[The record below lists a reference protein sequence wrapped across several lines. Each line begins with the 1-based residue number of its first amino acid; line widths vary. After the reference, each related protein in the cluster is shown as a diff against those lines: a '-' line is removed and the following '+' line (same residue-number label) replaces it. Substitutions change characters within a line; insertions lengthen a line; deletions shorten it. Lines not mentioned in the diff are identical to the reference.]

1 MDVLATF
8 AFILVTL
15 AIGRVLSWRR
25 IVPDNAADSLNLVVL
40 FVCLPAAVLLYAPK
54 LTLERELL
62 GLVAIPWIVLL
73 ASTVLVTI
81 VARIS
86 RMQGDARACLL
97 VQIPLGNT
105 SFIGYAVVPVLA
117 GAGALRYAVVYDQL
131 GTFLILVTWGL
142 MAIAL
147 YSGGER
153 PTALAILRRIATFP
167 PFLALLAALTVVPA
181 ELPVAVERSLH
192 LFADALLPI
201 VVLALGMQ
209 LRLRVPRRHVLPLA
223 MGLLAKLVLMPLLAL
238 ALATLFGLTGEVRAV
253 AVYLTAMPPMVTS
266 GALLALAG
274 IAPEL
279 AVALVGYGIV
289 ASMLTLPMWYLVLG

>member
-1 MDVLATF
+1 MSVFATF
-8 AFILVTL
+8 AFILALL

-54 LTLERELL
+54 LTFERELL

-73 ASTVLVTI
+73 ASSVLVTI

-86 RMQGDARACLL
+86 RMPRDAKACLL

-117 GAGALRYAVVYDQL
+117 GAGALRYAVVYDQI

-153 PTALAILRRIATFP
+153 PTALAVLRRVVTFP
-167 PFLALLAALTVVPA
+167 PFLALVAALTVVPA

-192 LFADALLPI
+192 LLADALLPI

-209 LRLRVPRRHVLPLA
+209 LRLRVPRRHLLPLTI
-223 MGLLAKLVLMPLLAL
+223 GLFAKLVLMPLLAL
-238 ALATLFGLTGEVRAV
+238 ALAALFGLTGEVRAV

-266 GALLALAG
+266 GALLAMAG
-274 IAPEL
+274 IAPDL